1 MHFYTCG
8 ELLLDL
14 ILEPDGKL
22 NAVAGGSQVN
32 VALNL
37 AKVIQQVQMIGLL
50 GKDGPGNLLLTK
62 LQSNKVDTSLIIQ
75 DQAYKTGLAFAS
87 LDEDGKAVFDI
98 YKARFNDAV
107 FQIPYPTLDAESVI
121 SFGSLAA
128 IDPVWQAF
136 LRPLLQMA
144 RKQGSLVFYDPN
156 IRCGFK
162 AESDTSKVVEN
173 MWQANIIRGSDE
185 DFLKIF
191 ETDHA
196 DAIVQKAALSPGQI
210 LIITRGSGDL
220 DCVHQG
226 DLFNFPVPALPA
238 VKSTVG
244 AGDAFNSGF
253 LFAWS
258 HLKLNRQSL
267 LQGLSAKQLGMLVGA
282 GLSFARDVCQSSG
295 NQISDAVAERAK
307 SLVSFPAA

>member
-1 MHFYTCG
+1 
-8 ELLLDL
+8 
-14 ILEPDGKL
+14 
-22 NAVAGGSQVN
+22 
-32 VALNL
+32 
-37 AKVIQQVQMIGLL
+37 
-50 GKDGPGNLLLTK
+50 
-62 LQSNKVDTSLIIQ
+62 
-75 DQAYKTGLAFAS
+75 
-87 LDEDGKAVFDI
+87 
-98 YKARFNDAV
+98 
-107 FQIPYPTLDAESVI
+107 
-121 SFGSLAA
+121 
-128 IDPVWQAF
+128 
-136 LRPLLQMA
+136 
-144 RKQGSLVFYDPN
+144 
-156 IRCGFK
+156 
-162 AESDTSKVVEN
+162 

-226 DLFNFPVPALPA
+226 DLFNFPVSALPA

-253 LFAWS
+253 LFALS